1 MPNFRLYFTGQAI
14 SLVGTWMQSV
24 ALVWL
29 VLEIT
34 GSGTLLGLVV
44 AAQFLPVLLLGA
56 YAGLV
61 ADRLNKRRLL
71 LCTQSAMALLALLL
85 GLLTVTHTVQLWMIF
100 AIAVLFGCVNSL
112 DNPTRQSF
120 VMEMVGGGRVQNAV
134 SLNSAMVNASR
145 AVGPAVA
152 GGLIA
157 TVGVG
162 ICFLIN
168 AASFAAVLTAL
179 SLMRVADLRPS
190 EPVRRERGQI
200 REGLRYMRHTVGLLV
215 PLMMMALI
223 GTLAYEFQVALPL
236 LARVSLHGGAE
247 TYGFMTAAMAV
258 GAVAGGLY
266 VATRRRTGLL
276 PLTVAAACFGAAIFA
291 AALAPSLPVELAVL
305 PVVGFAST
313 SFLATGNS
321 TLQLSSEPRLRGRV
335 MALWSVTFLGSTPIG
350 GPIVGAVGEYVGPRW
365 GLAIGGVA
373 GLLAA
378 TIGALALNRV
388 PAADR
393 YAPRPDEA
401 ELPPGTPEPR
411 TQETLLSP

>member
-1 MPNFRLYFTGQAI
+1 MPNFRLFFSGQAI

-44 AAQFLPVLLLGA
+44 AAQFLPVLVLGA

-100 AIAVLFGCVNSL
+100 AIALLFGCVNSL

-120 VMEMVGGGRVQNAV
+120 VMEMVGGSRVQNAV
-134 SLNSAMVNASR
+134 SLNSAMVNGSR
-145 AVGPAVA
+145 AVGPALA

-168 AASFAAVLTAL
+168 AASFLAVLLAL
-179 SLMRVADLRPS
+179 WLMQVAKLRPV
-190 EPVRRERGQI
+190 EPVARKSGQL
-200 REGLRYMRHTVGLLV
+200 REGLRYVRNSVGLLV
-215 PLMMMALI
+215 PLLMMALI

-236 LARVSLHGGAE
+236 LARDSLHGGAQ
-247 TYGFMTAAMAV
+247 TYGFMTAAMAI

-266 VATRRRTGLL
+266 VATRARTGLL
-276 PLTVAAACFGAAIFA
+276 PLTVAATCFGAAILA
-291 AALAPSLPVELAVL
+291 ASLAPSLAAELVVL

-350 GPIVGAVGEYVGPRW
+350 GPIIGAVGEYLGPRY
-365 GLAIGGVA
+365 GLAIGGA
-373 GLLAA
+373 ACLLAA
-378 TIGALALNRV
+378 AIGALALNRV
-388 PAADR
+388 PAAER
-393 YAPRPDEA
+393 YAPRP
-401 ELPPGTPEPR
+401 ELELAPGIPEPS
-411 TQETLLSP
+411 TQETPLNP